1 MKKASAGIVCVLL
14 AIVIAV
20 FSVGCNGG
28 GELTYTGDSQQ
39 SSSDNITPVGSSEQ
53 PASSEPSTT
62 QSSAS
67 TVLYQLTTQQGE
79 TVQVLTTSAPL
90 TETPT
95 MNYDPVTVPV
105 MPTTTYYTTAPY
117 TTQYV
122 APTYS
127 PNADNQ
133 VTTKAPATTTTQAST
148 EPQRKYVSVSSY
160 NTDGNFTDS
169 KITLYVAADSFGKKI
184 NAKSGSL
191 VINYNSTTYRA
202 NYKVL
207 SSLYAGESVQIDIG
221 VPSALLAAVETSDGA
236 SITIDVPK
244 DAIVSDT
251 NVANKAFRS
260 IPIYY

>member
-1 MKKASAGIVCVLL
+1 MKKASAGIVCILL

-133 VTTKAPATTTTQAST
+133 VTTKAPTTTTTQATT
-148 EPQRKYVSVSSY
+148 EKQTKYVNV
-160 NTDGNFTDS
+160 DGNSNDGS
-169 KITLYVAADSFGKKI
+169 ISGNNIVVSLENVFGKEITATKGNLKVKLGNQEYSRSYSVKATSNNVSQVDIVIKVDPELSKVIDNSAGQFMYVEVPRGAVISSDKI
-184 NAKSGSL
+184 SNNK
-191 VINYNSTTYRA
+191 VI
-202 NYKVL
+202 
-207 SSLYAGESVQIDIG
+207 
-221 VPSALLAAVETSDGA
+221 
-236 SITIDVPK
+236 ITIV
-244 DAIVSDT
+244 I
-251 NVANKAFRS
+251 
-260 IPIYY
+260 